1 MCTNPPA
8 AAALSRRPF
17 SKNVVIPFIYN
28 KYLLLLSFSR
38 FSALHSQKA
47 EKKNTYHTLARGSH
61 CITYHSRHGGVPR
74 IPSHI
79 YEREYTIIHL
89 YMRTIYAVYR
99 YAHAH

>member
-47 EKKNTYHTLARGSH
+47 EKKKHISYTR
-61 CITYHSRHGGVPR
+61 SRF
-74 IPSHI
+74 S
-79 YEREYTIIHL
+79 L
-89 YMRTIYAVYR
+89 YYIS
-99 YAHAH
+99 

>member
-47 EKKNTYHTLARGSH
+47 EKKKTH
-61 CITYHSRHGGVPR
+61 
-74 IPSHI
+74 
-79 YEREYTIIHL
+79 IIHSL
-89 YMRTIYAVYR
+89 AVLIVLHIIVGTAACRAYRRTYTR
-99 YAHAH
+99 ENTQ